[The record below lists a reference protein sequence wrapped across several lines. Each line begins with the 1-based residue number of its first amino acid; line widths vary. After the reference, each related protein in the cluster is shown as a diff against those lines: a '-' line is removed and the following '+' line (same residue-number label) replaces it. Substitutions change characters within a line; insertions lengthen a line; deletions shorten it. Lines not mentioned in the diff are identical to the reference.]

1 MWILVFWKSLK
12 IVAMLMVS
20 GTYFTGFIRSLMVGL
35 SPLNLRVKNS
45 LA

>member
-1 MWILVFWKSLK
+1 MWIFVFWKSLK

-20 GTYFTGFIRSLMVGL
+20 GTYLIVLVISLSVNV
-35 SPLNLRVKNS
+35 SPLNLREKNS